1 MSHAPAHDGRVVWAT
16 AIAAVRPEDL
26 VARSWAAAA
35 TPGGPLDLGGGEQA
49 GVERIV
55 VVGGG
60 KAAAGLA
67 AGVEA
72 ALGSAG
78 LTRHAVT
85 GLVSVPEGCGRS
97 LAAIEVRETRPA
109 GSNLPTPAV
118 VAATHE
124 MLALVRTL
132 GPRDLVIA
140 TITGGGSAC
149 LAAPRKGVALEE
161 KIALTRRLAAGG
173 ADIAT
178 LNAARSSLSL
188 VKGGGLARAC
198 RAGRLVALV
207 LSDVIGND
215 LGVIASGPCLPP
227 ADGGASAGPPAAGE
241 WTTPAGCQVRHLL
254 VGDNA
259 TAVDAAAAAAA
270 VLGFTVTVRHA
281 QPENRHDTAEEVG
294 RRLAHTGRALLA
306 AARRDGRP
314 HALVEGGEATVR
326 LPPAAGSG
334 GRNQQTVLAAIASL
348 TADGTAWPTGLTLA
362 SVGTDG
368 EDGPTTAAGACA
380 DAAVCGVIR
389 DRRLDVASAL
399 ARCDAHPLLETA
411 GGLVVTG
418 PTGTNVADVR
428 LVLARP

>member
-1 MSHAPAHDGRVVWAT
+1 MSHAPRHDAAVIWAT

-26 VARSWAAAA
+26 VARAWAATAI
-35 TPGGPLDLGGGEQA
+35 PDGPLDLD

-67 AGVEA
+67 AGIEA
-72 ALGSAG
+72 ALGPHG
-78 LTRHAVT
+78 LARHRVA
-85 GLVSVPEGCGRS
+85 GLVSVPEGCGRA
-97 LAAIEVRETRPA
+97 LAAVEVRDTRPA

-118 VAATHE
+118 VAATRE
-124 MLALVRTL
+124 MLALVSTL

-140 TITGGGSAC
+140 LVTGGGSAC
-149 LAAPRKGVALEE
+149 LAVPREGVSLAE
-161 KIALTRRLAAGG
+161 KIALTRRLAADG

-178 LNAARSSLSL
+178 LNAARSGLSL

-198 RAGRLVALV
+198 RAGRLGAVV

-215 LGVIASGPCLPP
+215 LGVVASGPC
-227 ADGGASAGPPAAGE
+227 AGPPMAADDPDAGAVARGA
-241 WTTPAGCQVRHLL
+241 WSTPAGCQVRHIL

-270 VLGFTVTVRHA
+270 VLGFTVTVRQA
-281 QPENRHDTAEEVG
+281 RPEDRRETAEEAG
-294 RRLAHTGRALLA
+294 RRLARAGRDLLA
-306 AARRDGRP
+306 AAGRDGRP
-314 HALVEGGEATVR
+314 HAIIEGGEATVR
-326 LPPAAGSG
+326 LPPAPGMG
-334 GRNQQTVLAAIASL
+334 GRNQQTVLAAIAAV
-348 TADGTAWPTGLTLA
+348 TNDGGDWPPGLTLA

-380 DAAVCGVIR
+380 DAAVCGTIR
-389 DRRLDVASAL
+389 DRRLDVAAAL
-399 ARCDAHPLLETA
+399 ARCDAHPLLEAA

>member
-1 MSHAPAHDGRVVWAT
+1 MRDTPGDDVTIVWAT
-16 AIAAVRPEDL
+16 AIAAVRPEDR
-26 VARSWAAAA
+26 VARAWAAAA
-35 TPGGPLDLGGGEQA
+35 AADGPLDLA
-49 GVERIV
+49 AVERIM

-67 AGVEA
+67 AGLEA
-72 ALGSAG
+72 ALGPDG
-78 LTRHAVT
+78 LARHRVS

-97 LAAIEVRETRPA
+97 LQAIAVRETRPV

-124 MLALVRTL
+124 MLALLGTL

-140 TITGGGSAC
+140 VITGGGSAC
-149 LAAPRKGVALEE
+149 LAAPREGVSLEE
-161 KIALTRRLAAGG
+161 KIALTRRLAADG

-178 LNAARSSLSL
+178 LNAARTAQSR

-198 RAGRLVALV
+198 SAGRLVALV

-215 LGVIASGPCLPP
+215 LAVIASGPCV
-227 ADGGASAGPPAAGE
+227 GPPAAGVAPGD
-241 WTTPAGCQVRHLL
+241 WTTPGGCRVRHLL

-270 VLGFTVTVRHA
+270 VLGYGVTVRHA
-281 QPENRHDTAEEVG
+281 RPEDHRETAAAVG
-294 RRLAHTGRALLA
+294 RRLIHAGRDLLA

-314 HALVEGGEATVR
+314 RALVEGGEATVT
-326 LPPAAGSG
+326 LPAAAGSG
-334 GRNQQTVLAAIASL
+334 GRNQQTVLAAIAEA
-348 TADGTAWPTGLTLA
+348 TAVGDQWPPGLAIA
-362 SVGTDG
+362 SIGTDG
-368 EDGPTTAAGACA
+368 EDGPTTAAGARA
-380 DAAVCGVIR
+380 DAAICTAIR
-389 DRRLDVASAL
+389 DRRLDVRSAL
-399 ARCDAHPLLETA
+399 ARCDAHPLLA
-411 GGLVVTG
+411 AVGGLVVTG